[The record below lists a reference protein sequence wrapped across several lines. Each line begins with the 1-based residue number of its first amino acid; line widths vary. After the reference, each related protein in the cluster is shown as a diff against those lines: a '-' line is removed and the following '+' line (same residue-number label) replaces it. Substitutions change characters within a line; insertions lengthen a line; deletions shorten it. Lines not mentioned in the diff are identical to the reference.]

1 MILPAPYWVSY
12 IELIRMVGGVPVV
25 VEATEAEQ
33 FKLTLPPT
41 CRILSLPPKVT
52 INAPGIMNFNRVLK
66 SEGSSLVG
74 DNYFSIDTVE
84 LSPDGY
90 GELKKALAELDAVE
104 GALAIGGEMTLDELI
119 ATIHSH
125 PTVTET
131 IHEAALSAEKRAIHI
146 KN

>member
-1 MILPAPYWVSY
+1 MQLFSTCGVS
-12 IELIRMVGGVPVV
+12 
-25 VEATEAEQ
+25 EQ

-90 GELKKALAELDAVE
+90 GELKKALAEIDAVE
-104 GALAIGGEMTLDELI
+104 RQLPGGRSGLRRRGRNEGRRSVSGGRFDSSRRIGGG
-119 ATIHSH
+119 
-125 PTVTET
+125 
-131 IHEAALSAEKRAIHI
+131 
-146 KN
+146 